1 MSSPIIRPMN
11 IIVNLNKPKGITSQ
25 QAVTKVKKLLGARKA
40 GHTGTLDPMATGV
53 LLICLNEATKVSR
66 FFLDKDKTYN
76 ARLKLGERTDTLDA
90 DGKLIETRDVPPFA
104 PEHIVNAAKQFIGK
118 IMQKPPM
125 YSAIKLN
132 GQPLYKLARKGIEVE
147 RAERPVEIYDIK
159 LLQTDLPYVDLS
171 VSCSKGTYIR
181 TLCDEIGL
189 VLGTGAHITALERTG
204 IGTFTID
211 ASVTFDT
218 LGHGISDDSPWVSSI
233 DHALSDLSEVIL
245 DETSFSK
252 ARNGIPLSRELVN
265 GIPENIYVRLKDPF
279 GSLFG
284 IGITRHENITIERN
298 LNL

>member
-1 MSSPIIRPMN
+1 MN
-11 IIVNLNKPKGITSQ
+11 IIINLNKPKGITSQ

-53 LLICLNEATKVSR
+53 LLVCLDEATKVSR
-66 FFLDKDKTYN
+66 FLLDKGKTYH

-90 DGKLIETRDVPPFA
+90 DGEIIETRDVPLFTPG
-104 PEHIVNAAKQFIGK
+104 HIASVAKQFIGK

-132 GQPLYKLARKGIEVE
+132 GQPLYKLARRGIEVE
-147 RAERPVEIYDIK
+147 RAGRPVEIYNIK
-159 LLQTDLPYVDLS
+159 LLQIDIPYVDIA

-189 VLGTGAHITALERTG
+189 MLGTGAHITALERTS
-204 IGTFTID
+204 ISTFAID

-218 LGHGISDDSPWVSSI
+218 LGQGISDDSPCVSSI
-233 DHALSDLSEVIL
+233 DHALSDLSEVIV
-245 DETSFSK
+245 DETDFSK
-252 ARNGIPLSRELVN
+252 ARNGVPLSREIVN
-265 GIPENIYVRLKDPF
+265 GIPDNVYVRLKDPF

-284 IGITRHENITIERN
+284 IGITKSEKIIIERN

>member
-1 MSSPIIRPMN
+1 MN
-11 IIVNLNKPKGITSQ
+11 IIINLNKPKGITSQ
-25 QAVTKVKKLLGARKA
+25 QAVTKVKKLLGVRKA

-53 LLICLNEATKVSR
+53 LLVCLNEATKVSR
-66 FFLDKDKTYN
+66 FLLDKDKTYR

-90 DGKLIETRDVPPFA
+90 DGKLIETRDVPPFT
-104 PEHIVNAAKQFIGK
+104 PGHIVSVAKQFVGK

-159 LLQTDLPYVDLS
+159 LLQMDIPYVDIA

-189 VLGTGAHITALERTG
+189 VLGTGSHITALERTS

-211 ASVTFDT
+211 ASVTLDR
-218 LGHGISDDSPWVSSI
+218 LAQGISGDSPCVSSI
-233 DHALSDLSEVIL
+233 DHALSDMSEVIL
-245 DETSFSK
+245 DESDASK
-252 ARNGIPLSRELVN
+252 ARNGIPLGRGVASGVPDDVN
-265 GIPENIYVRLKDPF
+265 VRLKDPF

-284 IGITRHENITIERN
+284 IGITKREKIPIERN
-298 LNL
+298 FNL

>member
-1 MSSPIIRPMN
+1 MN
-11 IIVNLNKPKGITSQ
+11 IIINLNKPKGISSQ

-53 LLICLNEATKVSR
+53 LLVCLNEATKVSR
-66 FFLDKDKTYN
+66 FLLDKDKTYH

-90 DGKLIETRDVPPFA
+90 DGEIIETRDVPLFTPG
-104 PEHIVNAAKQFIGK
+104 HIARVAKQFVGK

-132 GQPLYKLARKGIEVE
+132 GQPLYKLARRGIEVE
-147 RAERPVEIYDIK
+147 RARRPVEIYNIK
-159 LLQTDLPYVDLS
+159 LLQIDIPYVDIA

-189 VLGTGAHITALERTG
+189 MLGTGAHITALERTS
-204 IGTFTID
+204 ISTFAID

-218 LGHGISDDSPWVSSI
+218 LGQGISDDSPCVSSI

-245 DETSFSK
+245 DETDFSK
-252 ARNGIPLSRELVN
+252 ARNGVPLSREIVN
-265 GIPENIYVRLKDPF
+265 GIPDNVYVRLKDPF

-284 IGITRHENITIERN
+284 IGITKSEKIIIERN

>member
-1 MSSPIIRPMN
+1 MN
-11 IIVNLNKPKGITSQ
+11 IIINFNKPKGITSQ
-25 QAVTKVKKLLGARKA
+25 QVVTKVKKLLGVRKA

-53 LLICLNEATKVSR
+53 FLICLNEATKISR
-66 FFLDKDKTYN
+66 FLLDKDKTYH

-90 DGKLIETRDVPPFA
+90 DGKLIETRDVPLFTE
-104 PEHIVNAAKQFIGK
+104 EHIGRVATQFVGK
-118 IMQKPPM
+118 IMQRPPM

-132 GQPLYKLARKGIEVE
+132 GQPLYRLARKGIEVE
-147 RAERPVEIYDIK
+147 RAERPVTIYSIE
-159 LLQTDLPYVDLS
+159 LLQVDLPYVDIA

-189 VLGTGAHITALERTG
+189 MLGTGAHITALERTS

-211 ASVTFDT
+211 ESVTFDS
-218 LGHGISDDSPWVSSI
+218 LQQGISDDSSCVSSI

-245 DETSFSK
+245 DETDFSK
-252 ARNGIPLSRELVN
+252 ARNGVPLSREIVH
-265 GIPENIYVRLKDPF
+265 GIPDNVCVRLKDPL

-284 IGITRHENITIERN
+284 IGITKYNRIAIERN

>member
-1 MSSPIIRPMN
+1 MN
-11 IIVNLNKPKGITSQ
+11 IIINLNKPKGITSQ
-25 QAVTKVKKLLGARKA
+25 QAVTKVKKLMKVRKA

-53 LLICLNEATKVSR
+53 LLVCLNEATKISR
-66 FFLDKDKTYN
+66 FLLDKDKTYR

-90 DGKLIETRDVPPFA
+90 DGKLIEARDVPPFTA
-104 PEHIVNAAKQFIGK
+104 GHIVSVAKQFIGK

-147 RAERPVEIYDIK
+147 RVQRPVEIYDIE
-159 LLQTDLPYVDLS
+159 LLQIDLPYVDLS

-181 TLCDEIGL
+181 TLCDELGL
-189 VLGTGAHITALERTG
+189 MLGTGAHITALERIS
-204 IGTFTID
+204 IGSFSID

-218 LGHGISDDSPWVSSI
+218 LGQGISDSSPCVSSL

-245 DETSFSK
+245 DETDFSR
-252 ARNGIPLSRELVN
+252 ARNGIPLSREIVN
-265 GIPENIYVRLKDPF
+265 GIPDNVYVRLKDPF

-284 IGITRHENITIERN
+284 IGMMEYNKIAVARN

>member
-1 MSSPIIRPMN
+1 MN
-11 IIVNLNKPKGITSQ
+11 IIINLNKPKGITSQ

-53 LLICLNEATKVSR
+53 LLVCLNEATKVSR
-66 FFLDKDKTYN
+66 FFLDKDKTYH

-90 DGKLIETRDVPPFA
+90 DGEIIETRDVPLFTPG
-104 PEHIVNAAKQFIGK
+104 HIASVAKQFIGK
-118 IMQKPPM
+118 IIQKPPM

-132 GQPLYKLARKGIEVE
+132 GQPLYKLARRGIEVE
-147 RAERPVEIYDIK
+147 RAGRPVEIYNIE
-159 LLQTDLPYVDLS
+159 LLQIDIPYVDIA

-189 VLGTGAHITALERTG
+189 MLGTGAHITALERTS
-204 IGTFTID
+204 ISTFAID

-218 LGHGISDDSPWVSSI
+218 LGQGISDDSPCVSSI

-245 DETSFSK
+245 NETDFSK
-252 ARNGIPLSRELVN
+252 ARNGVPLSREIVN
-265 GIPENIYVRLKDPF
+265 GIPDNVYVRLKDPF

-284 IGITRHENITIERN
+284 IGISKSGKIIIERN

>member
-1 MSSPIIRPMN
+1 MN
-11 IIVNLNKPKGITSQ
+11 IIINLNKPKGITSQ

-53 LLICLNEATKVSR
+53 LLVCLDEATKVSR
-66 FFLDKDKTYN
+66 FLLDKGKTYH

-90 DGKLIETRDVPPFA
+90 DGEIIETRDVPLFTPG
-104 PEHIVNAAKQFIGK
+104 HIASVAKQFIGK

-132 GQPLYKLARKGIEVE
+132 GQPLYKLARRGIEVE
-147 RAERPVEIYDIK
+147 RAERPVEIYNIK
-159 LLQTDLPYVDLS
+159 LLQIDIPYVDIA

-189 VLGTGAHITALERTG
+189 MLGTGAHITALERTS
-204 IGTFTID
+204 ISTFAID

-218 LGHGISDDSPWVSSI
+218 LGQGISDDSPCVSSI
-233 DHALSDLSEVIL
+233 DHALSDLSEVTL
-245 DETSFSK
+245 DETDFSK
-252 ARNGIPLSRELVN
+252 ARNGMPLSREIVN
-265 GIPENIYVRLKDPF
+265 GIPDNVYIRLKDPF

-284 IGITRHENITIERN
+284 IGITKSEKIIIERN

>member
-1 MSSPIIRPMN
+1 MN
-11 IIVNLNKPKGITSQ
+11 IIINLNKPKGITSQ

-53 LLICLNEATKVSR
+53 LLVCLDEATKVSR
-66 FFLDKDKTYN
+66 FLLDKDKTYH

-90 DGKLIETRDVPPFA
+90 DGEIIETRDVPLFTPG
-104 PEHIVNAAKQFIGK
+104 HIASVAKQFIGK

-132 GQPLYKLARKGIEVE
+132 GQPLYKLARRGIEVE
-147 RAERPVEIYDIK
+147 RAERPVEIYNIK
-159 LLQTDLPYVDLS
+159 LLQIDIPYVDIA

-189 VLGTGAHITALERTG
+189 MLGTGAHITALERTS
-204 IGTFTID
+204 ISTFAID

-218 LGHGISDDSPWVSSI
+218 LGQGISDDSPCVSSI

-245 DETSFSK
+245 NETDFSK
-252 ARNGIPLSRELVN
+252 ARNGVPLSREIVN
-265 GIPENIYVRLKDPF
+265 GIPDNVYVRLKDPF

-284 IGITRHENITIERN
+284 IGITKSEKIIIERN